1 MMPQSQILTSWKEIA
16 DYLHRGVRTVQ
27 RWEITCNLP
36 VRRPSGHLRGSVLA
50 LKKDLD
56 DWAAGCR
63 MRAPQTST
71 AQVYASAAVSQVG
84 D

>member
-1 MMPQSQILTSWKEIA
+1 MTFQSDILASWKEIA

-27 RWEITCNLP
+27 RWEASCGLP
-36 VRRPSGHLRGSVLA
+36 VRRPSGHLHGSVIA

-63 MRAPQTST
+63 VRTVPDPARPS
-71 AQVYASAAVSQVG
+71 ASASGGSLSAS
-84 D
+84 